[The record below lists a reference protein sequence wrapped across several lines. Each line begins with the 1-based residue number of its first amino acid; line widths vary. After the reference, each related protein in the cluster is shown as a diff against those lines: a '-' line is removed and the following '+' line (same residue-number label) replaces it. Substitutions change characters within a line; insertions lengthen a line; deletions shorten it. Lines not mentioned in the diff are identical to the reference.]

1 MKLKYLFIVALIV
14 MILAQ
19 LIIPFKM
26 IWDKEQVIKT
36 GTPYKFRVM
45 PFDPNDPFRGK
56 YINLNF
62 RNSQLHMKTESSFH
76 YGDNVL
82 VEVMNDSLGFAQVK
96 DISIKKPTNS
106 NYFTAKVNSNYFVE
120 VNSYTIDLEFPF
132 TKFYMEETKAADAEK
147 LYWETLRDNSKT
159 IYALVYIKDGDAV
172 LKDVCID
179 GVSIKDLV
187 KKK

>member
-1 MKLKYLFIVALIV
+1 M
-14 MILAQ
+14 
-19 LIIPFKM
+19 
-26 IWDKEQVIKT
+26 
-36 GTPYKFRVM
+36 
-45 PFDPNDPFRGK
+45 
-56 YINLNF
+56 
-62 RNSQLHMKTESSFH
+62 
-76 YGDNVL
+76 
-82 VEVMNDSLGFAQVK
+82 
-96 DISIKKPTNS
+96 
-106 NYFTAKVNSNYFVE
+106 NSNYFVE

-179 GVSIKDLV
+179 GVSIKELV